1 MFNLSHTENLI
12 NHFQVYIFSTF
23 KKQLHV
29 HYQCVVHPAIQMN
42 TVQKGSWE
50 LIITSSPVR
59 SHYCSVTIYSG
70 TITFKANSPSF
81 KNQKECP
88 NALYCPHC
96 AAMIRSQLVQ
106 YHSQIHGGASWFY
119 SLAKWIGVSVFL
131 PGQMNC

>member
-1 MFNLSHTENLI
+1 MYT
-12 NHFQVYIFSTF
+12 
-23 KKQLHV
+23 
-29 HYQCVVHPAIQMN
+29 YQCVVHPAIQMN

-119 SLAKWIGVSVFL
+119 SLAK
-131 PGQMNC
+131 